1 MDLEKIIQEKKNGK
15 NLNEQS
21 SNQDHEKKLLN
32 MQYQNDLL
40 MERMKQITEMNESM
54 KKTNDSLFQIQMTNL
69 NTITENY
76 QKKMNEQLQENEE
89 KQENVMREWKC
100 KANEIKESNILLE
113 KSFNN
118 AINNEFEN
126 VLSLIESE
134 TVKSINQ
141 IKQASTLFS
150 DEAVIERKKSLGA
163 FEEEYQILLNNL
175 KSEAAQMNEEYNKS
189 LKALN
194 DTTHEIIEKQ
204 NRNNHIFENGKFIF
218 SNLIMVALGVII
230 IRALF
235 YGVWEGLYISNFYE
249 FASQWDWLK
258 YTLWGVFAIV
268 IGGIGYFIYLF
279 LKNNLDRY

>member
-1 MDLEKIIQEKKNGK
+1 
-15 NLNEQS
+15 
-21 SNQDHEKKLLN
+21 
-32 MQYQNDLL
+32 
-40 MERMKQITEMNESM
+40 
-54 KKTNDSLFQIQMTNL
+54 
-69 NTITENY
+69 
-76 QKKMNEQLQENEE
+76 
-89 KQENVMREWKC
+89 MREWKC

-175 KSEAAQMNEEYNKS
+175 KSEAAQMNEEYNKG

-268 IGGIGYFIYLF
+268 IGGIGYYIYLF